1 MKPVRSQA
9 EIAAY
14 RDALSGMSVSVIG
27 AARSGIACAE
37 LLVETGA
44 RVTLADLK
52 PAADL
57 PVVEGAALLGGFT
70 EFGQLPPTDLMVTS
84 PGLPA
89 THPAMADARA
99 AGAEVIGTLEFS
111 WRMCPAPV
119 VAVTGANGKGTCC
132 RLISDMLTRG
142 GVANILA
149 GNIGLPLAR
158 ELAGASP
165 ETVAVVEVSSFQLEG
180 IVDFRPRVALML
192 NLAPEHLDRHAD
204 FREYVQAK
212 ARLFENQTPDDFT
225 LVNHDDLL
233 CRHLAEG
240 SQARGLTVGLG
251 AHGANARVEGG
262 RVVVQ
267 LDGRAVDVC
276 AADAFPLPGQHHVSS
291 VLHAA
296 LVARLLDVAA
306 SDIAAAVSAYEPPEH
321 HMQVAAEIGGVI
333 FYNDSKASNPPAAV
347 ADLSGLDRPYI
358 AIVGGKDKGSDFAA
372 LGELLARD
380 AKAAILIGES
390 AEAIALA
397 MGEGAAPERAATLE
411 EAIARGFEL
420 AAPGDAVIMAP
431 ACSSFDMF
439 DSYVHRGEVFMR
451 TARELEGSR

>member
-1 MKPVRSQA
+1 MKPVRSQT

-14 RDALSGMSVSVIG
+14 RDALSGMSVAVIG
-27 AARSGIACAE
+27 AARSGVACAE

-44 RVTLADLK
+44 RVTLADVK
-52 PAADL
+52 PAFNL
-57 PVVEGAALLGGFT
+57 PVVEGASLLGGFT
-70 EFGQLPPTDLMVTS
+70 DFGPLPPTDLMVIS
-84 PGLPA
+84 PGIPA
-89 THPAMADARA
+89 THPALPDARA
-99 AGAEVIGTLEFS
+99 AGVEVIGTLELA
-111 WRMCPAPV
+111 WRMCPASV

-142 GVANILA
+142 GVPNILA

-165 ETVAVVEVSSFQLEG
+165 ETVAVVEVSSFQLES

-212 ARLFENQTPDDFT
+212 ARVFENQTPDDFA
-225 LVNHDDLL
+225 LANHDDLL
-233 CRHLAEG
+233 CRYLAEG
-240 SQARGLTVGLG
+240 SRARGLTVGFG
-251 AHGANARVEGG
+251 ARDANARVEDG
-262 RVVVQ
+262 RAVVE
-267 LDGRAVDVC
+267 LDGLAVDVC
-276 AADAFPLPGQHHVSS
+276 AADAFPLPGRHHVSS

-296 LVARLLDVAA
+296 LVARLLGVDA
-306 SDIAAAVSAYEPPEH
+306 SDIAAAVGEYEPPEH
-321 HMQVAAEIGGVI
+321 HMQVAAEIGGVV

-358 AIVGGKDKGSDFAA
+358 AIVGGKDKGAGFAE
-372 LGELLARD
+372 LGETLARD
-380 AKAAILIGES
+380 AKAVILIGES
-390 AEAIALA
+390 AGAIALA

-420 AAPGDAVIMAP
+420 AASGDAVIMAP

-439 DSYVHRGEVFMR
+439 DNYAHRGDVFMQTVR
-451 TARELEGSR
+451 GLEGAR

>member
-1 MKPVRSQA
+1 MKPARSQA

-14 RDALSGMSVSVIG
+14 RDALSGMNVSVIG

-44 RVTLADLK
+44 RVTLADIK

-57 PVVEGAALLGGFT
+57 PTVEGATLLGDFT
-70 EFGQLPPTDLMVTS
+70 SFDQLPATDLMITS
-84 PGLPA
+84 PGVPA
-89 THPAMADARA
+89 THPALADART

-204 FREYVQAK
+204 FREYVEAK
-212 ARLFENQTPDDFT
+212 ARLFENQTLEDFA
-225 LVNHDDLL
+225 LVNLDDLL
-233 CRHLAEG
+233 CRYLAEG
-240 SQARGLTVGLG
+240 SRARGLT
-251 AHGANARVEGG
+251 
-262 RVVVQ
+262 
-267 LDGRAVDVC
+267 
-276 AADAFPLPGQHHVSS
+276 
-291 VLHAA
+291 
-296 LVARLLDVAA
+296 
-306 SDIAAAVSAYEPPEH
+306 
-321 HMQVAAEIGGVI
+321 IGFG
-333 FYNDSKASNPPAAV
+333 
-347 ADLSGLDRPYI
+347 
-358 AIVGGKDKGSDFAA
+358 
-372 LGELLARD
+372 ARD
-380 AKAAILIGES
+380 AKDDDCAALVPLYSGWETLRGRGPILVEVCG
-390 AEAIALA
+390 
-397 MGEGAAPERAATLE
+397 GAGVSLELLQRWDRAAT
-411 EAIARGFEL
+411 
-420 AAPGDAVIMAP
+420 
-431 ACSSFDMF
+431 
-439 DSYVHRGEVFMR
+439 
-451 TARELEGSR
+451 